1 MFTSLATAA
10 VALAT
15 AAAPAP
21 ADFGTTI
28 TNPYLPMRVGSRWV
42 YREGAARDVVT
53 VTKRTK
59 LTAGGVTAR
68 VVHDVTREHGRPVE
82 ITDDYYAQD
91 RKGNVWYLGEA
102 TTTYEHGTPKSTE
115 GSFEDG
121 VDGGKGGI
129 IMPAHPKVGLRYKQ
143 EDYKGHAE
151 DRAEIVSRN
160 EHVRVPKGRFD
171 NTLMTVETSPVEPD
185 VLEAKFYA
193 RGVGPVLAVDIS
205 GGTDREEL
213 VSFRAGARTTRG

>member
-1 MFTSLATAA
+1 MLASLATAA

-15 AAAPAP
+15 AAPAP
-21 ADFGTTI
+21 ADFSTTI

-42 YREGAARDVVT
+42 YREGSARDVVT
-53 VTKRTK
+53 VTNRTK
-59 LTAGGVTAR
+59 LTASGVTTR
-68 VVHDVTREHGRPVE
+68 VVHDVTREHGQPVE

-91 RKGNVWYLGEA
+91 RRGNVWYLGEA
-102 TTTYEHGTPKSTE
+102 TTTYENGKPKSTE

-121 VDGGKGGI
+121 VDGAKGGI
-129 IMPAHPKVGLRYKQ
+129 VMPAHPKVGMRYRQ

-151 DRAEIVSRN
+151 DRAKVVSRH

-171 NTLMTVETSPVEPD
+171 NTLMTLETSPLEPD

>member
-1 MFTSLATAA
+1 MLISLATAA
-10 VALAT
+10 LVLAT
-15 AAAPAP
+15 GAADP
-21 ADFGTTI
+21 ADYSTTI
-28 TNPYLPMRVGSRWV
+28 TNPYLPLRPGHHWV
-42 YREGAARDVVT
+42 YRVGDERDDVT
-53 VTKRTK
+53 VTQQTKRM
-59 LTAGGVTAR
+59 ASGIEAR
-68 VVHDVTREHGRPVE
+68 VVRDEVTHKGVPVE

-102 TTTYEHGTPKSTE
+102 TTTFEHGRPKSTE

-129 IMPAHPKVGLRYKQ
+129 IMPAHPKVGMRYRQ

-151 DRAEIVSRN
+151 DRAEIVARH

-171 NTLMTVETSPVEPD
+171 NTLMTLETSPLEPD
-185 VLEAKFYA
+185 VLETKFYA
-193 RGVGPVLAVDIS
+193 RGIGPVLAVDIS